1 MIVLDASAMVS
12 LLTGEDDANDLAD
25 RLAEDA
31 ARFTSPIAIFETTA
45 ALMRKRGCDMAEAR
59 DLVDRFL
66 VVASVRVAAIGV
78 PEGELALTAFDR
90 FGKGRHPASLNL
102 GDCFAYATAKS
113 LGARLLFKGG
123 DFPLTDVEAA

>member
-1 MIVLDASAMVS
+1 M
-12 LLTGEDDANDLAD
+12 
-25 RLAEDA
+25 
-31 ARFTSPIAIFETTA
+31 
-45 ALMRKRGCDMAEAR
+45 
-59 DLVDRFL
+59 
-66 VVASVRVAAIGV
+66 RVAAIGV